1 MFGNHIGGAPV
12 WSKYM
17 SAKCR
22 ACRQC
27 VAGMS
32 VACRGRVAVVCP
44 RYRCVAACYKRLD
57 FIGVGGVGAG
67 GWVLFSLCFLRCE
80 AANHFCGI
88 ALRPASP
95 RTLGPTLEIPG
106 RRNSPAF
113 PPLFSAT
120 SCSRPVRSNNSRL
133 LTVTVDSGQWLTT
146 LLTKE
151 LSAAV
156 SQWRRGRGKAA
167 GIHGLLGA
175 RAGCT
180 HA

>member
-1 MFGNHIGGAPV
+1 MFGNHLRRTRWG
-12 WSKYM
+12 SKYM
-17 SAKCR
+17 SANCR

-67 GWVLFSLCFLRCE
+67 GCVLFSLCFLRCE

-120 SCSRPVRSNNSRL
+120 SCSRPVRFHSRQW
-133 LTVTVDSGQWLTT
+133 TVVNHTSHKRTVCCGESGASWAWEGGGYTGGWGT
-146 LLTKE
+146 
-151 LSAAV
+151 
-156 SQWRRGRGKAA
+156 
-167 GIHGLLGA
+167 A
-175 RAGCT
+175 RDART
-180 HA
+180 HR